1 MAPAEI
7 STGRLLQFARREV
20 MVMDC
25 LTLMLFGLGTFKGP
39 HGWSLHVVR
48 LHHYGVSLR
57 VSLFYTMADGCSI
70 PKGIATEHRGSDH
83 IDRLHRPPM
92 ACPQCFRSLGLGREN
107 GRGPI
112 K

>member
-25 LTLMLFGLGTFKGP
+25 LTLMLFGLGTLEGMV
-39 HGWSLHVVR
+39 GVCMWSACI
-48 LHHYGVSLR
+48 
-57 VSLFYTMADGCSI
+57 TMACLCVYRYFTLWLMDAAFRKGLLLSIAAAIILIGCIVHQWRAHSVSVHWVW
-70 PKGIATEHRGSDH
+70 G
-83 IDRLHRPPM
+83 
-92 ACPQCFRSLGLGREN
+92 EN